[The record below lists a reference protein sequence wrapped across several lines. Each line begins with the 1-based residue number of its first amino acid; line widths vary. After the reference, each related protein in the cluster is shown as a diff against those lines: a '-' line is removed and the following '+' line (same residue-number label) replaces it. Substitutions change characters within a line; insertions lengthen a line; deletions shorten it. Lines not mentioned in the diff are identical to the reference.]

1 MVLEQFEPHLSE
13 CSIGHPISFF
23 ISIFFRVKLHLSTDK
38 FFPYFD
44 SDFFSRCRLSYW
56 RYFVCVGQLRVDD
69 SEKRSEVN
77 VLFPLN

>member
-38 FFPYFD
+38 F
-44 SDFFSRCRLSYW
+44 SHILTRIFFSRCRLSYW
-56 RYFVCVGQLRVDD
+56 RYFDCIGQLRVDD
-69 SEKRSEVN
+69 SEKRSQVN

>member
-23 ISIFFRVKLHLSTDK
+23 ISIFFSGKITPFYRQV
-38 FFPYFD
+38 FPYFD
-44 SDFFSRCRLSYW
+44 SDFFSRSRLSYW